1 MTQELTCDFCGLVD
15 PSRCRTKD
23 ESEDCSHAPVEGKGA
38 VIRTGA
44 LAGLRRRHYGV
55 IYADPPW
62 TFTTRSDAG
71 KDRSPEQHY
80 DCMTLD
86 DIKALPVKEL
96 AAKDCV
102 LFMWIIDTHLPQALE
117 VMSAWGFKYKT
128 KGFNWAKLNRLG
140 EAPNDHPLVSDPSAF
155 FTGMGF
161 WTRANP
167 EDCLLGTI
175 GHPKRNEGGKGVRR
189 LVIAERREHSR
200 KPDEV
205 YGRIEALVPGPYC
218 ELFSRSS
225 RVGWDQMGNQLGKF
239 DGIDPLEDEEI
250 GGLV

>member
-1 MTQELTCDFCGLVD
+1 ME
-15 PSRCRTKD
+15 
-23 ESEDCSHAPVEGKGA
+23 EN
-38 VIRTGA
+38 
-44 LAGLRRRHYGV
+44 LR
-55 IYADPPW
+55 
-62 TFTTRSDAG
+62 
-71 KDRSPEQHY
+71 
-80 DCMTLD
+80 
-86 DIKALPVKEL
+86 
-96 AAKDCV
+96 
-102 LFMWIIDTHLPQALE
+102 
-117 VMSAWGFKYKT
+117 
-128 KGFNWAKLNRLG
+128 AKLNRLPDD
-140 EAPNDHPLVSDPSAF
+140 ELDHPKVSDPSAF

-200 KPDEV
+200 KPDEL
-205 YGRIEALVPGPYC
+205 YDRIETLVPGPYC

-225 RVGWDQMGNQLGKF
+225 RAGWDQMGNQLGKF